1 MNFIMIYFSNF
12 LDDYISRLSKI
23 MMIISKSEIKCLG
36 IVLEFF
42 LVSNLFSDD
51 ERHNVTSQSVISLIK
66 ILVLNIFAIIKR
78 IFMRSFQITIL
89 SKNKI
94 CISTVVF
101 KLTRGVFEITFD

>member
-1 MNFIMIYFSNF
+1 
-12 LDDYISRLSKI
+12 
-23 MMIISKSEIKCLG
+23 MIISKSEIKCLG

>member
-1 MNFIMIYFSNF
+1 
-12 LDDYISRLSKI
+12 
-23 MMIISKSEIKCLG
+23 MMRG
-36 IVLEFF
+36 QGY
-42 LVSNLFSDD
+42 
-51 ERHNVTSQSVISLIK
+51 NVTSQSVISLIK

>member
-1 MNFIMIYFSNF
+1 MRGK
-12 LDDYISRLSKI
+12 D
-23 MMIISKSEIKCLG
+23 
-36 IVLEFF
+36 
-42 LVSNLFSDD
+42 
-51 ERHNVTSQSVISLIK
+51 NVTSQSVISLIK

-101 KLTRGVFEITFD
+101 KSTRGVFEITFD

>member
-1 MNFIMIYFSNF
+1 
-12 LDDYISRLSKI
+12 
-23 MMIISKSEIKCLG
+23 MIISKSEIKCLG

-42 LVSNLFSDD
+42 LFSNLFSDD

>member
-1 MNFIMIYFSNF
+1 
-12 LDDYISRLSKI
+12 

-66 ILVLNIFAIIKR
+66 ILVLNILQFAIKR
-78 IFMRSFQITIL
+78 IFMRLFQITIL

-101 KLTRGVFEITFD
+101 KSTRGVFEITFD

>member
-1 MNFIMIYFSNF
+1 
-12 LDDYISRLSKI
+12 
-23 MMIISKSEIKCLG
+23 MMRGK
-36 IVLEFF
+36 
-42 LVSNLFSDD
+42 D
-51 ERHNVTSQSVISLIK
+51 NVTSQSVISLIK